1 MPPRIL
7 NFLPLDALFFIL
19 NILGHDVYHDFGS
32 DSGRLIDSMEALNMI
47 NSFLGL
53 AGGTKVKSQQTQ
65 LEYATPI
72 RKPSFI
78 SQNLKNIKI
87 PLAMGPGQPLRQTPI
102 SNLSPNSQRRA
113 RAIAA
118 QSRQEMPS
126 RFQPTPSSRLQ
137 PSPRVS
143 VDAFKEQQRNEK
155 EAEEEAERKAERAK
169 QQYLSKT
176 EKEKLS
182 DKLDSYITYIAENI
196 QIAYEFNAFN
206 YLVLQRF
213 RLYNLDYNKLD
224 VSVKT
229 FNKYSVE
236 EKMLF
241 LLSLL
246 DQTQDLI
253 YGNKNILDRDLNKLI
268 NCNQVFI
275 TINNAIAKKYILEN
289 INSDESLIIDFR
301 DFLNLDILKPIIK
314 DNSALLKNNAQQME
328 IEEDVWETDE
338 EDDNE
343 DIRGKRNRIFG
354 GAKDTI
360 LSLQQYQALLTEF
373 TNELD
378 RTEANQVFINLGNRQ
393 FNMIKNVSEKS
404 NIKVILNKNQQYQ
417 TIEVLEK
424 VLDEV
429 IKDKIYKNALS
440 NDNKINMLNDAYKGF
455 LTRKITEYTEKI
467 ADIIAEQEA
476 RRAARAAEAA
486 EAAERAAERAAIQA
500 SREAQGKPGPKHLS
514 VRNDFMETIIKMVLV
529 NCGIYQFNGDPAISD
544 LDVPMNQPYINMAN
558 DDNDF
563 TKQLGILI
571 AKSPFSYPQGWTR
584 VPGVPDDVL
593 FDHFKEDQ
601 SIKNIPPPARSTLS
615 YIVNNAALIGQHG
628 LDGNYFC
635 PISSIL
641 DGQSTCGYEENRPDV
656 ASKGQRGLERGDMD
670 FKIQGSINN
679 QNANLYYNGKSTQ
692 TPNNPHQYTYQINL
706 GFPAVPPQLPQK
718 TKTILLSK
726 TMKLKDD
733 DLTAQKALKHT
744 LDSMIVYYQQK
755 QQQIQLDPSIGFFD
769 NLYRSF
775 FNNDNNFTVN
785 MYQILFKGSG
795 DLFQEINAVC
805 KNGGYVTT
813 PTYYDDRISQFT
825 NNNQDALRAFYANDR
840 PSACRAFKF
849 LRDGNQSE
857 INQNAFGGYVGKD
870 DESYLYFRKDIKTY
884 KAINGGK
891 ANQYKVTGGKANKTK
906 TKKRQQNIKTRK
918 QATTKRR
925 Q

>member
-1 MPPRIL
+1 MPTRYL
-7 NFLPLDALFFIL
+7 NFSPLDILFFIL

-53 AGGTKVKSQQTQ
+53 AGGTRVKSQQTQ

-118 QSRQEMPS
+118 QSRQLMPS

-143 VDAFKEQQRNEK
+143 VAALKEQQRNEK
-155 EAEEEAERKAERAK
+155 EAEEEAERAK

-268 NCNQVFI
+268 YCNQVFI

-289 INSDESLIIDFR
+289 KNSDENLIIDFR

-328 IEEDVWETDE
+328 IEEDVWESDE

-354 GAKDTI
+354 GAKDTN
-360 LSLQQYQALLTEF
+360 LSLQQYQALFTEF
-373 TNELD
+373 TNELA
-378 RTEANQVFINLGNRQ
+378 RTEAKQVFINLGNRQ

-404 NIKVILNKNQQYQ
+404 KLKVILDKNQQYQ

-429 IKDKIYKNALS
+429 IKDNNYKNALS
-440 NDNKINMLNDAYKGF
+440 NDNKITMLNTAYKGF
-455 LTRKITEYTEKI
+455 ITRKITEYTEKI
-467 ADIIAEQEA
+467 ADMIAEQEA
-476 RRAARAAEAA
+476 RRAAREAEAA

-529 NCGIYQFNGDPAISD
+529 NCGIYQFNRDPAISD

-692 TPNNPHQYTYQINL
+692 TPNNKGEYKYEINL
-706 GFPAVPPQLPQK
+706 GFPVKPEIQLNKQM
-718 TKTILLSK
+718 TLGG
-726 TMKLKDD
+726 D
-733 DLTAQKALKHT
+733 DLTAPKAIRNT
-744 LDSMIVYYQQK
+744 LNSMIGYYQQK

-769 NLYRSF
+769 NLYRRF
-775 FNNDNNFTVN
+775 FNNDIEFTVN

-870 DESYLYFRKDIKTY
+870 DESYLYFRKG
-884 KAINGGK
+884 N
-891 ANQYKVTGGKANKTK
+891 ANQYKVTGGKTNK